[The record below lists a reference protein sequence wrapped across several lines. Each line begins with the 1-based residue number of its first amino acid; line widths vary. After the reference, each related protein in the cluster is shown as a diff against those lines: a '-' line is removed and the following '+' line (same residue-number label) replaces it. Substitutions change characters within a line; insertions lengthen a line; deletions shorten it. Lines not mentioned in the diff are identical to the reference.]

1 MRDSITS
8 RWSRRPTAS
17 ARASLPLPGDS
28 LRALGTEDLVPGKAA
43 DGDRDPVSRPGLRRI
58 QSGVGQAAHGSPESR
73 EVAPATDPGVP
84 DVYLV
89 PGTWAPGILRTIFAR
104 GLPPPPG
111 WTTVGSPFVEGA
123 RLSFPGSAVFRVIW
137 GGRNLASDRSSG
149 AAALYAAVKQD
160 SKRLKFIISHSHGGG
175 LALKSLSAGASSPRS
190 TWRSVIALSSG
201 GRRAAYPRSRM
212 GLSKACRA
220 CRELLRQGAEVRIAQ
235 RLTRSAPCARA
246 RSSPASCVGQHRIA
260 TANGS
265 ARNAHRPAPRVVAG
279 GKEVF

>member
-1 MRDSITS
+1 VSLCYAGPNNLALEPTPYSVRSCLTPASGRLTAGVRHRRSRSRGGS
-8 RWSRRPTAS
+8 RWRRTY
-17 ARASLPLPGDS
+17 
-28 LRALGTEDLVPGKAA
+28 
-43 DGDRDPVSRPGLRRI
+43 RDPVSRPGLRRI

-73 EVAPATDPGVP
+73 EVAPATDPGAP

-149 AAALYAAVKQD
+149 AAALCAAVKQD

-175 LALKSLSAGASSPRS
+175 LALESLSAGASSPRS

-220 CRELLRQGAEVRIAQ
+220 CRELSGKVP
-235 RLTRSAPCARA
+235 RSAS
-246 RSSPASCVGQHRIA
+246 RSASLDR
-260 TANGS
+260 
-265 ARNAHRPAPRVVAG
+265 RRVRGRGRLLPHA
-279 GKEVF
+279 